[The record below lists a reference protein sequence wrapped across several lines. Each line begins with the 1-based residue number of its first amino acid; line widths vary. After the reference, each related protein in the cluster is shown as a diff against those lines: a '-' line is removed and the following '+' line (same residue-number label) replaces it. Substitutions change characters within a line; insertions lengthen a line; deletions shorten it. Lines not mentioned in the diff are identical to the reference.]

1 MFFSKCRTL
10 VFSIVPLLYPSNVSR
25 SFNAAKQRSFPSPG
39 NDGLGFSITTR
50 DNPAGGNT
58 PIFVKSIMPKG
69 AAIEEGQLRSGDQI
83 VEVCTIFFEGFLWTS
98 LKTLF
103 KAGQMRA
110 RVSAPVQFLLSFGL
124 KTLIT
129 LGDSHSL
136 WTAVV
141 FLNQVVFRTVLD
153 RLFSSRLALAWE
165 LYGSFGICSYSKF

>member
-1 MFFSKCRTL
+1 M
-10 VFSIVPLLYPSNVSR
+10 SIVPLLYPSNVSR

-110 RVSAPVQFLLSFGL
+110 RVSAPV
-124 KTLIT
+124 
-129 LGDSHSL
+129 
-136 WTAVV
+136 
-141 FLNQVVFRTVLD
+141 
-153 RLFSSRLALAWE
+153 
-165 LYGSFGICSYSKF
+165 